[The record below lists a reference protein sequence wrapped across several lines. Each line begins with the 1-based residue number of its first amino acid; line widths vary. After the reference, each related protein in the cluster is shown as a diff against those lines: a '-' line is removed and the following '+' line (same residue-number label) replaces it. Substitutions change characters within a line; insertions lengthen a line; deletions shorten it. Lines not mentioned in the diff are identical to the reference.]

1 MKKIL
6 AIILAVGVCAA
17 FSACEKEENGASS
30 AVANDESSVVVS
42 DEASSE
48 AASSEETSS
57 EKAETSSVKTENST
71 SSATQAPV
79 SSDKVCKHI
88 VAAAT
93 CFKPETCTLCGYQS
107 GSALKHNYV
116 NGQCTLCGNFDPN
129 FATYKNGGQQ
139 IIVKTNSQ
147 GSTNI
152 KVAISDTSLYFPG
165 VDKSALVVARDCIFE
180 ADGWVFFEEVITV
193 SGQLGKQ
200 FTMYKMKP
208 DGSSLTKITTD
219 FDDGDKGI
227 YCYDLIG
234 YEGGKMYYSIDAGEF
249 GYIYTATPNA
259 AFTDAVKQ
267 GGEIYKYNHGITLS
281 EASLKDGAIYF
292 TELSSKYNIETG
304 KVETTNNGKFKLSLD
319 GKNKTKVG

>member
-6 AIILAVGVCAA
+6 AIILALVICAA
-17 FSACEKEENGASS
+17 FAACEKKEANVSS
-30 AVANDESSVVVS
+30 AIAEGESSVVVS
-42 DEASSE
+42 DEVSSEEASSE
-48 AASSEETSS
+48 KTETSS
-57 EKAETSSVKTENST
+57 KEEQTST
-71 SSATQAPV
+71 SSTTQAPV
-79 SSDKVCKHI
+79 SSNTACKH
-88 VAAAT
+88 VMAAAT
-93 CFKPETCTLCGYQS
+93 CFKPATCTLCGYKH
-107 GSALKHNYV
+107 GSALKHSFV
-116 NGQCTLCGNFDPN
+116 NGQCKACGEFDPN
-129 FATYKNGGQQ
+129 FAIYKNGGQDT
-139 IIVKTNSQ
+139 IVKTNSQ

-165 VDKSALVVARDCIFE
+165 VDKSALMVARDCIFE

-193 SGQLGKQ
+193 SGKLGKQ

-208 DGSSLTKITTD
+208 DGNSLTKITTD

-249 GYIYTATPNA
+249 GYIYAATPNA

-267 GGEIYKYNHGITLS
+267 GSAVYKHDHGISLS
-281 EASLKDGAIYF
+281 EASIKEGAIYF

-304 KVETTNNGKFKLSLD
+304 KVDTTNNGKFKLSID
-319 GKNKTKVG
+319 GKNKTKIG

>member
-6 AIILAVGVCAA
+6 AIILALVICTA
-17 FSACEKEENGASS
+17 FAACEKKDGNVSS
-30 AVANDESSVVVS
+30 AIADGESSAVVS

-48 AASSEETSS
+48 AASSEKSETSS
-57 EKAETSSVKTENST
+57 TKQDST
-71 SSATQAPV
+71 SSTTQAPV
-79 SSDKVCKHI
+79 SSDKVCKHNFSK
-88 VAAAT
+88 AT
-93 CFKPETCTLCGYQS
+93 CTEPAKCSLCS
-107 GSALKHNYV
+107 LVNGSKLGHNYV
-116 NGQCTLCGNFDPN
+116 SGKCSRCGASDPN
-129 FATYKNGGQQ
+129 FSTYKNGGQDT
-139 IIVKTNSQ
+139 IVKTNSQ

-165 VDKSALVVARDCIFE
+165 VDKSALVVSRDCIFE

-193 SGQLGKQ
+193 SGQFGKQ

-234 YEGGKMYYSIDAGEF
+234 YEGGKMYYSVDAGEF
-249 GYIYTATPNA
+249 GYIYAATPNA

-267 GGEIYKYNHGITLS
+267 GSAVYKHDSGITLS
-281 EASLKDGAIYF
+281 EASIKDGAIYF
-292 TELSSKYNIETG
+292 TELSSRYNIETG
-304 KVETTNNGKFKLSLD
+304 KVDTTNNGKFKLSLD
-319 GKNKTKVG
+319 GKNKTKIG